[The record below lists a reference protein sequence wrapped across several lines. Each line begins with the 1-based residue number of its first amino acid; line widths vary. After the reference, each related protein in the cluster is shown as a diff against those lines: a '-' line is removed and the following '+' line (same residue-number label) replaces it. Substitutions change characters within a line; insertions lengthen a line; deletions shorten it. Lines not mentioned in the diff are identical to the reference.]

1 MATMDRR
8 LLKAAT
14 SGDAASLKH
23 LASHEPGLLLGT
35 TPPGNTCLHISAI
48 QGHDEFCES
57 ILALEQEQSPTLLS
71 SVNKDG
77 ETPLLAA
84 VARGR
89 ASLASALLRRCRE
102 RQLSEA
108 ILKQD
113 RHGCNALHHAVSR
126 GHTKLALELVQAEPA
141 LSRAVNGRG
150 ESPLFIAAMRNFTE
164 VSDKLLEVPGS
175 AHSGAFGFNVLH
187 AAVRT
192 GNLGN

>member
-23 LASHEPGLLLGT
+23 LASQEPGVLLGT
-35 TPPGNTCLHISAI
+35 TPPGNTCLHISSI
-48 QGHDEFCES
+48 QGHDEFSES
-57 ILALEQEQSPTLLS
+57 ILALDQSPALHS
-71 SVNKDG
+71 AVNKDG
-77 ETPLLAA
+77 ETPMLAA
-84 VARGR
+84 VARGH
-89 ASLASALLRRCRE
+89 ASLASALLRRCIE
-102 RQLSEA
+102 RQLCEA

-126 GHTKLALELVQAEPA
+126 GHTKLALELVEAEPA
-141 LSRAVNGRG
+141 LSRAVNGRS

-164 VSDKLLEVPGS
+164 VSDKLLEVPDS

-187 AAVRT
+187 AAVRS